1 MRLAVVL
8 IPMLMLAACSKAPQP
23 DAAPGTAP
31 TAAASSPTPDTT
43 RAPPQIP
50 DPKPAPPAVTPDTA
64 ASPRPDGYGDLRFGM
79 NSDEA
84 RAAWGGELLGD
95 EPGPENC
102 AYLRPKWADG
112 TAQFGLMFE
121 GGKFVRYDV
130 GTDREAAPGGGKV
143 GMTRAQIEALYP
155 GRVAVE
161 LHKYVPGAVELRIAD
176 PAAKGRAILFETDA
190 QGRVTHWRVGVEPQV
205 DYVEGCA

>member
-1 MRLAVVL
+1 MIPLLA
-8 IPMLMLAACSKAPQP
+8 LAACTKSPEP
-23 DAAPGTAP
+23 DAAATPVPAAP
-31 TAAASSPTPDTT
+31 TTSAPEAS
-43 RAPPQIP
+43 
-50 DPKPAPPAVTPDTA
+50 PAPATA
-64 ASPRPDGYGDLRFGM
+64 APQAPVATPPATGPNALARVDGYGDLRFGM
-79 NSDEA
+79 DAAEA
-84 RAAWGGELLGD
+84 RAAWGGELIGD

-112 TAQFGLMFE
+112 TGRFGLMFE

-161 LHKYVPGAVELRIAD
+161 PHKYVEGAVELRIAD

-190 QGRVTHWRVGVEPQV
+190 QGRVTHWRAGVEPQV